1 MDNIATNV
9 ISSIIAG
16 FFMGVYIFFIAVCL
30 PALCIGIIG
39 GNQEIGEYLLSPNE
53 GIGMTLFKF
62 CIFGCIIFSLYTN
75 FYKK

>member
-1 MDNIATNV
+1 MDNIAINV

-16 FFMGVYIFFIAVCL
+16 VFMGIYIFFIAICL

-62 CIFGCIIFSLYTN
+62 CIFGGIIFSLYTS
-75 FYKK
+75 FSKK

>member
-1 MDNIATNV
+1 MDNPAIKV

-16 FFMGVYIFFIAVCL
+16 FFMGIYIFFIAICL

-62 CIFGCIIFSLYTN
+62 CIFGGIIFSLYTS
-75 FYKK
+75 FSKK